1 MKVRWKHDS
10 LRLRITPTELED
22 LLGGEQI
29 CERLDLSDGPVWEVA
44 IFPNAEETSLRNF
57 GPVVH
62 LLLSRED
69 QKKLAYPE
77 VQGVYFTTNPSGIGL
92 IRYFIEKDFP
102 NFMRLSAENGP
113 RSWEQRNVIPGSGLR
128 SNVSKTLVSG
138 QRFSPRSFR
147 RSGWRR

>member
-1 MKVRWKHDS
+1 MKVRWKHAS

-22 LLGGEQI
+22 LLGGEQV

-102 NFMRLSAENGP
+102 CIHPRAADALEGPSETFAPPPGFVAKDREALTPSTDNDIDLRL
-113 RSWEQRNVIPGSGLR
+113 
-128 SNVSKTLVSG
+128 
-138 QRFSPRSFR
+138 
-147 RSGWRR
+147 